1 MSYIK
6 AKNHTNEGIGK
17 EEKKERGGKERTRR
31 KKGGGEKK
39 AMVALLVFIMAT
51 LDIVFGR
58 KKLLG
63 VKGRFGANVFKNPGR
78 YILPRI
84 MLISYL

>member
-1 MSYIK
+1 MI
-6 AKNHTNEGIGK
+6 
-17 EEKKERGGKERTRR
+17 
-31 KKGGGEKK
+31 
-39 AMVALLVFIMAT
+39 ALLVYIMAT

-63 VKGRFGANVFKNPGR
+63 AKGRFGANVFKNPAG

>member
-1 MSYIK
+1 
-6 AKNHTNEGIGK
+6 
-17 EEKKERGGKERTRR
+17 
-31 KKGGGEKK
+31 
-39 AMVALLVFIMAT
+39 MVALLVSIMAT